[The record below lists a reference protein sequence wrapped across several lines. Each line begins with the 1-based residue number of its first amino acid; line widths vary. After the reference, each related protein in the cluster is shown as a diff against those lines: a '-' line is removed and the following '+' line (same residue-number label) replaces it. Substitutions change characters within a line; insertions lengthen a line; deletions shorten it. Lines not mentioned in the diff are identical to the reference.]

1 MIFWWTSSMLEWH
14 AAQVFAMF
22 FRAIEERGSVCGRV
36 KCGVWHETHV
46 AETVRPFF
54 RRPSPWIDSV

>member
-1 MIFWWTSSMLEWH
+1 MLEWH
-14 AAQVFAMF
+14 CAQVFAMF

-54 RRPSPWIDSV
+54 RSPSPWIDSV

>member
-1 MIFWWTSSMLEWH
+1 MFEWH

-22 FRAIEERGSVCGRV
+22 FLAMEERGSVCGSV
-36 KCGVWHETHV
+36 KCEVWHETQV

-54 RRPSPWIDSV
+54 RSPSPWIDSV